1 MTDESQDRTV
11 GVCHTH
17 YSRHYRDAYFHCPEQ
32 NRNEILSVLG
42 VAGRISYLPPTHTL
56 FPVIKTRKTQK
67 RKVIRSTTFTLV
79 KLKVSLTVEK

>member
-1 MTDESQDRTV
+1 M
-11 GVCHTH
+11 
-17 YSRHYRDAYFHCPEQ
+17 
-32 NRNEILSVLG
+32 G